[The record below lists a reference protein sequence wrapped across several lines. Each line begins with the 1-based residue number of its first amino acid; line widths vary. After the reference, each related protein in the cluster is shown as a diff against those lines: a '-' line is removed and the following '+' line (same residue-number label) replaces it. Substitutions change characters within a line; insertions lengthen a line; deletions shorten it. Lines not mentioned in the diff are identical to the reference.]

1 MKTLQ
6 LSKLH
11 QLLTFDNN
19 IRLKDHDIIGIDEAG
34 RGPLCGPV
42 VAAAVILPPFS
53 DEMEETFKRLDDS
66 KKFSGN
72 EKLREE
78 LFDSLTHCGVIYS
91 VAEGSVEEIEE
102 HNIYQMTYKT
112 MFKAYQGVMDQ
123 LKIKRKH
130 MVLIDGTKTIQY
142 IDEEIPQEAVVK
154 GDGKSASIAAASILA
169 KVHRDRIMRALGDE
183 FPQYNWEKNKGYG
196 TKEHVE
202 AIRQFG
208 RCVHHRK
215 TFLVKGLDYEDKK
228 PVIAKKVTSKKTSTK
243 KSIKKG
249 KK

>member
-1 MKTLQ
+1 MKTTQ
-6 LSKLH
+6 ASKLH
-11 QLLTFDNN
+11 QLLTFDSD
-19 IRLKDHDIIGIDEAG
+19 IRLKNRDIIGIDEAG

-42 VAAAVILPPFS
+42 VAAAVILPVFS
-53 DEMEETFKRLDDS
+53 DDMEETFKRLDDS

-78 LFDSLTHCGVIYS
+78 LFESLTHCGVIYS

-112 MFKAYQGVMDQ
+112 MFKAYQGVIEQ
-123 LKIKRKH
+123 LKTKTNY
-130 MVLIDGTKTIQY
+130 MVLIDGTKTIKY

-169 KVHRDRIMRALGDE
+169 KVHRDRIMRVLAEE
-183 FPQYNWEKNKGYG
+183 FPEYKWEKNKGYG

-215 TFLVKGLDYEDKK
+215 TFLIKGLDYEDKK
-228 PVIAKKVTSKKTSTK
+228 PVPVKETKKTIK
-243 KSIKKG
+243 KKTTKKG